1 MKLVDT
7 ADLKS
12 AAYWLIGSSPIVSKH
27 RINKFY
33 SKKLQNKL
41 MSRTKKFKLYSKLN
55 TNILDHPKIRFNR
68 LKKSKWL
75 RMKNHVPRRSSE
87 FGSLLLAKQLL
98 KAFYGN
104 LSEKQ
109 FIRLYKRGKSLRGNT
124 GLNFIKLLERRLD
137 TVLFRMR
144 FGNSFEEVRQFII
157 HKHIKVNDKIVSSS
171 SFQLK
176 DGDIISVKKKSF
188 PYILESIYKST
199 NSFFNN
205 PTNKNFIDE
214 NPSILKFTP
223 DYLEVNYNALEG
235 IFIYSPSLAE
245 VHYPFKPDLA
255 SVMQYYEYKL
265 KI

>member
-1 MKLVDT
+1 
-7 ADLKS
+7 
-12 AAYWLIGSSPIVSKH
+12 
-27 RINKFY
+27 
-33 SKKLQNKL
+33 

-55 TNILDHPKIRFNR
+55 TNILDHPKIRFDR
-68 LKKSKWL
+68 LKKRKWL
-75 RMKNHVPRRSSE
+75 RMKNHIPRRASE

-104 LSEKQ
+104 ISEKQ

-144 FGNSFEEVRQFII
+144 FGNSFEEVRQFIS
-157 HKHIKVNDKIVSSS
+157 HEHIKINDKIVSSS

-176 DGDIISVKKKSF
+176 NGDTISVKEKSF
-188 PYILESIYKST
+188 TYIFESIHKST

-205 PTNKNFIDE
+205 PGDKTLIDE

-223 DYLEVNYNALEG
+223 NYLEVNYNS
-235 IFIYSPSLAE
+235 I
-245 VHYPFKPDLA
+245 H
-255 SVMQYYEYKL
+255 
-265 KI
+265 